1 MMDDIKQKVRS
12 FLSKNKSTE
21 QIKDDDDLFEKG
33 FVDSLFSLQLIMYL
47 EKEFRLR
54 IKNKDINEDNFR
66 SIDKIAETVTRLKK
80 K

>member
-1 MMDDIKQKVRS
+1 MDDIKQKVRS

-54 IKNKDINEDNFR
+54 IKNKDINEDNFC